1 MERALL
7 IINPISGT
15 SKKKDLCRYVTERL
29 RSRGIDVRTCY
40 TEYPGHA
47 REIAGSIS
55 EEECSLVIVA
65 GGDGTINEVAT
76 GLCDKRITMGIL
88 PFGSGNGLAR
98 HIGVYKDLEHSMRV
112 IEECHVIDAD
122 CGTVNGRPFF
132 TTFGMGFDAAV
143 SEKFA
148 GMKRRGPLSYIK
160 SAVKEFIKYEP
171 YSYKLT
177 IEGIVYEFK
186 AFLLTVAN
194 ASQYGNNA
202 FIAPSASI
210 KDGWLDVTIIH
221 NEKPL
226 KLVAA
231 GLELFT
237 GQLDKNLTVQR
248 FKIKECIIETDATV
262 AHVDGEPLSVTSPIE
277 IKCRP
282 GVLRLCTVSGKKA
295 FKPVISPIRYF
306 ARDVVLGVKHI
317 FKR

>member
-7 IINPISGT
+7 IINPVSGT
-15 SKKKDLCRYVTERL
+15 NKKKYICRYVTERL
-29 RSRGIDVRTCY
+29 RSSGIEVITCY
-40 TEYPGHA
+40 TKYPGHA
-47 REIAGSIS
+47 REITEGLS
-55 EEECSLVIVA
+55 EGDYSLVIIA
-65 GGDGTINEVAT
+65 GGDGTINEAAS
-76 GLCDKRITMGIL
+76 GLRDKSITMGIL

-98 HIGVYKDLEHSMRV
+98 HIGVYRDLEHSIRV
-112 IEECHVIDAD
+112 IEEGHVIEAD
-122 CGTVNGRPFF
+122 CGTVNDRPFF

-148 GMKRRGPLSYIK
+148 GMKKRGPLSYIK
-160 SAVKEFIKYEP
+160 SAVKEFFKYEP

-177 IEGIVYEFK
+177 IEGRVYEFK

-202 FIAPSASI
+202 FIAPYASI

-221 NEKPL
+221 KEKPL

-248 FKIKECIIETDATV
+248 FKIKECVIETNATI
-262 AHVDGEPLSVTSPIE
+262 AHVDGEPLEVTSPIE
-277 IKCRP
+277 IKCKPR
-282 GVLRLCTVSGKKA
+282 VLRLCTATGKKP
-295 FKPVISPIRYF
+295 FKPIISPIRYF
-306 ARDVVLGVKHI
+306 ARDVVLGLKHI